1 MNTKMA
7 QGFET
12 KIFDLGGCDA
22 YPFAHLAKV
31 QGQRKNLE
39 SIGGVEWMAV
49 KMYEL
54 QMIRLEHPQLFSLS
68 PALNGHI

>member
-1 MNTKMA
+1 MT

-22 YPFAHLAKV
+22 YPFAHMAEV
-31 QGQRKNLE
+31 QGQRRNLE
-39 SIGGVEWMAV
+39 NTGGVEWMAV

-54 QMIRLEHPQLFSLS
+54 QIIGLDYPQLLS
-68 PALNGHI
+68 PSTALNGHV